1 MEAKIDLLLKDINI
15 QGLKSLVDEL
25 CSEAY
30 PVNDS
35 KPILLYLANKMA
47 EIDSNTC
54 TEISTHAINT
64 IKSRQST
71 FNEAV
76 SLFILVNLLF

>member
-47 EIDSNTC
+47 
-54 TEISTHAINT
+54 
-64 IKSRQST
+64 
-71 FNEAV
+71 
-76 SLFILVNLLF
+76 